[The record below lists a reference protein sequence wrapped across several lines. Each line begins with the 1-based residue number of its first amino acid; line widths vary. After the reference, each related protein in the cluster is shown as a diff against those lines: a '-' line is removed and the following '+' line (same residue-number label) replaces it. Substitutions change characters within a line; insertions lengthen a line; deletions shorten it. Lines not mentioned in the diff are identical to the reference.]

1 MTSSSNQSKRR
12 WTRWLIVLL
21 LLLGTSS
28 VGIPVTSAWILTVP
42 KRDFSELQAP
52 TTKYEV
58 VEVVSRSD
66 NMRLAGWYLPNA
78 NAHNALLLVH
88 GKDESRSST
97 LYGHFAELA
106 SGLETRG
113 FAVLMID
120 LRGHGKSPD
129 AHLSFGVYEQQDV
142 LGGIDW
148 LRNHGFTDKHI
159 GVLGVSL
166 GASSSILAVAQ
177 EPGVGGLV
185 TDCGYAD
192 LTPVVTQEWPKTS
205 HLPGWVLIPT
215 NWAVQALFHY
225 NLFEVKP
232 VEAMRRLIHTPV
244 LIIHGD
250 ADKLI
255 NVSHAHELQQANPTA
270 DLWIVHGAD
279 HAASYKDNP
288 LLYTEKVATFFEK
301 NLAL

>member
-1 MTSSSNQSKRR
+1 MISSSPQSKRH
-12 WTRWLIVLL
+12 WIRWLVVLL

-28 VGIPVTSAWILTVP
+28 VGIPVTAAWILTVP

-52 TTKYEV
+52 TTQYEV
-58 VEVVSRSD
+58 VDVVSRGD
-66 NMRLAGWYLPNA
+66 NIHLAGWYLPNA
-78 NAHNALLLVH
+78 NARNALLLVH

-148 LRNHGFTDKHI
+148 LRNHGFTNKHI
-159 GVLGVSL
+159 GVLGVSM
-166 GASSSILAVAQ
+166 GAASSIFALAQ
-177 EPGVGGLV
+177 EPTIGALV
-185 TDCGYAD
+185 SDCGFAD

-215 NWAVQALFHY
+215 NWAVRALFHY

-232 VEAMRRLIHTPV
+232 VDAMRQLTHTPV
-244 LIIHGD
+244 LIVHGD
-250 ADKLI
+250 ADRLI
-255 NVSHAHELQQANPTA
+255 NVSHAYEFQKANPSA
-270 DLWIVHGAD
+270 ALWIVHGAD

-288 LLYTEKVATFFEK
+288 FVYTNKVTEFFQK
-301 NLAL
+301 NLGN